1 MISDFMTLM
10 SDFTVATS
18 DFKTDTSDV
27 RRSKLASVA
36 SLNPTKKSHTSA
48 SVGTYS
54 PVTLLRSRDLRGRSR
69 LTLWSFATNARM
81 NSRELPWGDFPIAPY
96 MGDLTV
102 ARYIRT
108 WALRRIRMRS
118 RRSRLHTAAEII

>member
-10 SDFTVATS
+10 SDFTVDMS

-48 SVGTYS
+48 RVGTYS
-54 PVTLLRSRDLRGRSR
+54 PVTLLRSRDLRG
-69 LTLWSFATNARM
+69 
-81 NSRELPWGDFPIAPY
+81 E
-96 MGDLTV
+96 V
-102 ARYIRT
+102 
-108 WALRRIRMRS
+108 
-118 RRSRLHTAAEII
+118 